1 MDKKSLLQKI
11 QQVKQ
16 STKEIMEGS
25 KKDEQTTGEV
35 KANQEE
41 SNQAV

>member
-16 STKEIMEGS
+16 STKEIMEGG
-25 KKDEQTTGEV
+25 KQDGQATGEV
-35 KANQEE
+35 EANKEE
-41 SNQAV
+41 SN

>member
-11 QQVKQ
+11 QKVKQ
-16 STKEIMEGS
+16 STKEIMEGG
-25 KKDEQTTGEV
+25 KKDEQPTGKV

-41 SNQAV
+41 SN